1 MAVRIPLKLDVSN
14 NLQEMSTAEI
24 NVIKDQVRYLYG
36 TNPSVDLSYVAS
48 GGSLGTIN
56 DTRKQAGASLTNV
69 TAFQAETSTAE
80 PSTVTVSYAKVSET
94 AEDTTETPDT
104 SNIAFPLYWT
114 GSDVQAMTLTDVYD
128 TFIYPV
134 ITTLVDGSDQPGTY
148 RIHTATSLSGHTLV
162 SATPIFSD
170 TRADTA
176 LYTAAGIGE
185 TLDQPTTITNFYL
198 FRTDAGS
205 ASAYELPIYIRSDN
219 DLQEY
224 TSTSFD
230 AILFNCIR
238 HVSSEVVGSRI
249 RYNWNG
255 AGAVRGSGI
264 TDTILNGSGN
274 YQQLYV
280 NTNDYRSQEF
290 PNGTAVTAATNYLRI
305 YKV

>member
-1 MAVRIPLKLDVSN
+1 MTVRSPLKWNGSG
-14 NLQEMSTAEI
+14 LQEMSTAEI

-48 GGSLGTIN
+48 AGTLGTIS

-69 TAFQAETSTAE
+69 TAYQAETSTAE
-80 PSTVTVSYAKVSET
+80 PSTVTVNYARVSET
-94 AEDTTETPDT
+94 AENTVETPDT
-104 SNIAFPLYWT
+104 SNKAFPVYWT
-114 GSDVQAMTLTDVYD
+114 GSGVQAMTLTDIYD

-148 RIHTATSLSGHTLV
+148 RIHTANTLTGHTLM

-170 TRADTA
+170 TRADTT

-185 TLDQPTTITNFYL
+185 TLDQPTTIANFYL
-198 FRTDAGS
+198 FRTNAGS
-205 ASAYELPIYIRSDN
+205 ASTYVLPMYVRTDN
-219 DLQEY
+219 ALQEY

-238 HVSSEVVGSRI
+238 HVSSEVTGSRI
-249 RYNWNG
+249 RYRWNG

-264 TDTILNGSGN
+264 SDTILNGSGN
-274 YQQLYV
+274 YQQRYV
-280 NTNDYRSQEF
+280 NTDDYRSQEF

-305 YKV
+305 YTV